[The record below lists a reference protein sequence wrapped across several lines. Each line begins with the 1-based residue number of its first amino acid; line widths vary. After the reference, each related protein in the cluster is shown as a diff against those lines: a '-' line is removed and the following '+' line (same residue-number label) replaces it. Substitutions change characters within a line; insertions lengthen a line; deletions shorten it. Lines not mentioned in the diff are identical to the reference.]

1 MGKFDFET
9 LSEYLD
15 DRYTPS
21 ELIDELDIPMEVL
34 IEYLYDWIVEHR
46 TEKLNE
52 IITDEVEE
60 VEEIQLDLPF

>member
-1 MGKFDFET
+1 MTQMTFES
-9 LSEYLD
+9 LAEYLD

-21 ELIDELDIPMEVL
+21 ELVDELDVPMEVL

>member
-15 DRYTPS
+15 HRYTPS
-21 ELIDELDIPMEVL
+21 ELVDELDIPMEVL
-34 IEYLYDWIVEHR
+34 IEYLYDWVVEHR
-46 TEKLNE
+46 TETLNE

>member
-15 DRYTPS
+15 DRYTTS
-21 ELIDELDIPMEVL
+21 ELVDELDIPMEVL

-52 IITDEVEE
+52 IITDEVDE

>member
-15 DRYTPS
+15 DRYIPS
-21 ELIDELDIPMEVL
+21 ELVDELDIPMEVL

-52 IITDEVEE
+52 IITDEVDE